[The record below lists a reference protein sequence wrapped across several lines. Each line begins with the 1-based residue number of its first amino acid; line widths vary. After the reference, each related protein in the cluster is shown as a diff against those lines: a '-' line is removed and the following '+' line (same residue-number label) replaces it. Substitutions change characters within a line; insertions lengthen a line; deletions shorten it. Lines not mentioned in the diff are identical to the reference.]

1 MTTLGRVADWMTRE
15 PLAVTEE
22 TSLSRVMRLMR
33 AEGIRHVL
41 VMQGD
46 RLAGIFSTRDVQR
59 LLHVGG
65 AVPAE
70 VAVGALMTENPV
82 TVSPSAP
89 LLDAAREILD
99 RKIGA
104 LPVTDGGRAVG
115 ILTRQDA
122 LEALIAWAEQS
133 P

>member
-1 MTTLGRVADWMTRE
+1 
-15 PLAVTEE
+15 
-22 TSLSRVMRLMR
+22 
-33 AEGIRHVL
+33 
-41 VMQGD
+41 
-46 RLAGIFSTRDVQR
+46 
-59 LLHVGG
+59 
-65 AVPAE
+65 
-70 VAVGALMTENPV
+70 MTENPV